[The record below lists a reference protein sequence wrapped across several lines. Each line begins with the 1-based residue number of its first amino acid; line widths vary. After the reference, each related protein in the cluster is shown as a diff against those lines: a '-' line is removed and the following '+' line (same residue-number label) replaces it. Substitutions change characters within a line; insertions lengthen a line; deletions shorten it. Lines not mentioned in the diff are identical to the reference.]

1 MKAHSWLY
9 MCVLWLVEQ
18 EETMRCMMYD
28 LPGMLALRENKDLL
42 CVRAFLLIY
51 FETSKKP
58 CILPS
63 LRNCTM

>member
-1 MKAHSWLY
+1 